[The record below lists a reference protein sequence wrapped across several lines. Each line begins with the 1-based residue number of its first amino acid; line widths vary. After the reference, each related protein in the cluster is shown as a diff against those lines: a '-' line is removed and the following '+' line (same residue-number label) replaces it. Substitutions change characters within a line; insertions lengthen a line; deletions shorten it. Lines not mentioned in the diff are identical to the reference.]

1 MSHCTKARAVRKRP
15 REPSDSAED
24 TAALS
29 NEICQ
34 DENECDSPIPKR
46 SPQCPLQGRRV
57 THMLSFAEALACCK
71 NPACGQPIV
80 LLDCKE
86 EARGGMGSV
95 LKVPCRACKFVNN
108 VDTDSRAESEQ
119 QRGPQPF
126 SSNHKL
132 ALGKRVRRF
141 SIMLPELL
149 KLSCNVKL

>member
-15 REPSDSAED
+15 REPSDSEED
-24 TAALS
+24 TVALS

-34 DENECDSPIPKR
+34 YENECDSPIPKK
-46 SPQCPLQGRRV
+46 SPQCQLQDRRV
-57 THMLSFAEALACCK
+57 THMLNYAEALACCK
-71 NPACGQPIV
+71 NPECGQPIV
-80 LLDCKE
+80 MLDCKK

-95 LKVPCRACKFVNN
+95 LKMPCRACKFVNN

-119 QRGPQPF
+119 QRGHQSF

-141 SIMLPELL
+141 SIMLPELRAAQTF
-149 KLSCNVKL
+149 V